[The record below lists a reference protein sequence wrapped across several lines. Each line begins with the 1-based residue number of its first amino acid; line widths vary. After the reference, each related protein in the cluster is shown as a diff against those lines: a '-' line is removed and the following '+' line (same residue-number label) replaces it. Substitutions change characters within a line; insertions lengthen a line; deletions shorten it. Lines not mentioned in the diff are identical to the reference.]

1 MRLAYRSE
9 VTRSSLGWVT
19 LNQLPELSRIVAS
32 RRPAWYTIPVP
43 GPPARF
49 D

>member
-1 MRLAYRSE
+1 MRLAYHSE

-19 LNQLPELSRIVAS
+19 LNQLPELSRMVAS
-32 RRPAWYTIPVP
+32 RRPTRYTIPVP